1 MEETHL
7 KTRENIFLINAEE
20 KYIVFDPEEGDK
32 WELNDT
38 GALIVKNLMKGA
50 SLEEI
55 KDKILE
61 EYEINPDSAE
71 KALQQY
77 VEQLKKAGVIL

>member
-55 KDKILE
+55 KNKILE
-61 EYEINPDSAE
+61 EYEIDPKSAE
-71 KALQQY
+71 KVLQEY
-77 VEQLKKAGVIL
+77 VEQLKKVGVIL